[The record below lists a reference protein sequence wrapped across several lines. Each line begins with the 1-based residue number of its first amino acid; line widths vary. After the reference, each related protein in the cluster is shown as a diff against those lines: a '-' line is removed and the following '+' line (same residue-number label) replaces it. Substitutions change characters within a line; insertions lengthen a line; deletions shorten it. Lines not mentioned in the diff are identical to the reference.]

1 MILTEND
8 WFMFAMEIA
17 ALPNGEYSD
26 MFRTEVEHLLKNE
39 AMYKRCERVGRQQRM
54 EKRYRIAQKK
64 GLL

>member
-1 MILTEND
+1 MITSEND

-26 MFRTEVEHLLKNE
+26 MFKAEVEHLLKNE

-54 EKRYRIAQKK
+54 AKRYRFAKQK